1 VDVLAMFRPR
11 SGNRDNLYEADYHAI
26 QGLQALAG
34 ELNVSIVIVHH
45 VRKSGSDVDPFEKVS
60 GTLGL
65 SGAADAVLI
74 LDQDGNGATLY
85 GRGRDVEEIEK
96 AVSFDKLTCRW
107 TILGA
112 AAEVRRTDERAEILS
127 VLIDADEPM
136 NPRDIAIGANMPRN
150 NVDQL
155 LFKMSKAGDILKA
168 SRGLYVH
175 PERSDLVKAAKEATN
190 VHPLFPHKNDKKIRN
205 GVDAEG
211 NGAPDA

>member
-1 VDVLAMFRPR
+1 
-11 SGNRDNLYEADYHAI
+11 
-26 QGLQALAG
+26 
-34 ELNVSIVIVHH
+34 
-45 VRKSGSDVDPFEKVS
+45 VDPFEKVS

-74 LDQDGNGATLY
+74 LDKDTKGETLY

-112 AAEVRRTDERAEILS
+112 AAEVRWTDERAEILS
-127 VLIDADEPM
+127 VLIGADEPM
-136 NPRDIAIGANMPRN
+136 SPRDIAVGANMPRN

-155 LFKMSKAGDILKA
+155 VFKMTKEGEVVKAK
-168 SRGLYVH
+168 RGRYVH
-175 PERSDLVKAAKEATN
+175 PERSDLVKAANEAAN
-190 VHPLFPHKNDKKIRN
+190 VHPLFPHKNDKKIRK

>member
-1 VDVLAMFRPR
+1 MSSDVPAR

-74 LDQDGNGATLY
+74 LDRDSNGATLY

-96 AVSFDKLTCRW
+96 AVSFDKQTCRW

-112 AAEVRRTDERAEILS
+112 AAEVGGPTSGQKSYRFLS
-127 VLIDADEPM
+127 MPM
-136 NPRDIAIGANMPRN
+136 
-150 NVDQL
+150 
-155 LFKMSKAGDILKA
+155 
-168 SRGLYVH
+168 SR
-175 PERSDLVKAAKEATN
+175 
-190 VHPLFPHKNDKKIRN
+190 
-205 GVDAEG
+205 
-211 NGAPDA
+211 